1 MNKSEIKD
9 CRYICKICNKNYSS
23 ASSLWNHNKKFHL
36 INEVILGKTEVILGK
51 KEVILDKNQ
60 CKYCNKILNDRSYKY
75 KHEKRCKNKET
86 IIDDETNKKKIEILE
101 KELKSIKTKL
111 NKNKINKNKINKN
124 KINKKELIINNNNNN
139 NNNNNINNGTINN
152 ITINNI
158 GNESITN
165 LTDLEIK
172 MIVENNNYMSD
183 IIKYLNF
190 NKRLPENHVFCVSS
204 LEGDYATYYNHKTKQ
219 PEKIN
224 KKKLFDKLVV
234 NSFEKLSNI
243 MLYLEIS
250 KDIKEIIN
258 EEKIESIINK
268 LEKNKLTFYTNKN
281 RKKNYDHNIN
291 ELGYNNKKLIM
302 NTWSKLPNNLVEET
316 EDIYKETE
324 DIEEDYV
331 ILFYDSSSSDDSSSD
346 DNSDNDN

>member
-1 MNKSEIKD
+1 MDNKDSLYKCNICIKE
-9 CRYICKICNKNYSS
+9 YSS
-23 ASSLWNHNKKFHL
+23 YKSLWNHNKKFHL
-36 INEVILGKTEVILGK
+36 INNVIHENDT
-51 KEVILDKNQ
+51 KNDTKIDTKNDTKNNTKIIK
-60 CKYCNKILNDRSYKY
+60 CSFCNKIFNFRQNKY
-75 KHEKRCKNKET
+75 QHEKRCKNKET
-86 IIDDETNKKKIEILE
+86 IINDETNKKKIEILE

-111 NKNKINKNKINKN
+111 NKN

-152 ITINNI
+152 ITINAI
-158 GNESITN
+158 GKESITN

-190 NKRLPENHVFCVSS
+190 NKRLPQNHIFCVSS

-224 KKKLFDKLVV
+224 KKELFDKLVV
-234 NSFEKLSNI
+234 NSFEKLNNI

-250 KDIKEIIN
+250 KDIKELIN

-302 NTWSKLPNNLVEET
+302 DTWSKLPNNLVEEPK
-316 EDIYKETE
+316 DIDKETE
-324 DIEEDYV
+324 DIEEDSV
-331 ILFYDSSSSDDSSSD
+331 ILFYDSSSSDDSSD
-346 DNSDNDN
+346 DSSDNDN